1 MKSFKPIIISAA
13 FLASC
18 QAIGSVHA
26 NKQEPPHSAT
36 PANQIVEGHETRKQY
51 KPEDYWIP
59 LDNWLKW
66 QGSPLSGK
74 DVYEVATEYN
84 LDPDFLIAVT
94 KAETNLGKVTQ
105 RGSQYNIGSVGSFD
119 STSTTYGAGSHR
131 EGLRLIAATVNNQLL
146 GKYTKISELSRSHN
160 KNQAPVYATSDGNWF
175 RNVRDTMNALKGKQE
190 PDFLF
195 RRQ

>member
-26 NKQEPPHSAT
+26 NKQEPPRKEAA
-36 PANQIVEGHETRKQY
+36 PANFSNKPSIPP
-51 KPEDYWIP
+51 KPEDYWVP

-74 DVYEVATEYN
+74 DFYEVAAEYH

-94 KAETNLGKVTQ
+94 KAETNLGKVAQ
-105 RGSQYNIGSVGSFD
+105 RGSQYNVGSVGSFD

-131 EGLRLIAATVNNQLL
+131 EGIRLIAATVNNQLL
-146 GKYTKISELSRSHN
+146 GKYVRISELSRSHN
-160 KNQAPVYATSDGNWF
+160 KHQSPVYATSEANWF
-175 RNVRDTMNALKGKQE
+175 RNVLTTMNQLKGKQE
-190 PDFLF
+190 QDYFF
-195 RRQ
+195 RK

>member
-18 QAIGSVHA
+18 QAIGAVHA
-26 NKQEPPHSAT
+26 NKQEPP
-36 PANQIVEGHETRKQY
+36 RKEAAPELAVLDKPNY
-51 KPEDYWIP
+51 TPEDYWVP